1 VIASMSRRKKEP
13 NTEEEL
19 RYANRSAEI
28 NTWKPKKGEV
38 ITESDGNIFIVHF
51 ERVFGIPEFKK
62 YNNFCVKKS
71 SYEEHLRVFSSYIDY
86 FINRYDPEN
95 ELVTAYLKIKYEIDK
110 VGAFTRE
117 NPQALIDLIYELIFT
132 PSMCQKIRDMV
143 HDNYLDDIEKVSPDV
158 TYKQNTDKRYLESL
172 EFKNIHIEI
181 LLRISFAMKLI
192 VPVMF
197 HYFTKNK
204 IKPDELKPKRDVS
217 IIYDFF
223 SPTLELFQ
231 DNVNIF
237 NKLFVYVKRKVVDS
251 AFHNEKIFRQ
261 REIFGDDPALLIEK
275 FIKKQFISENI
286 VKYRFNKNWDPKK
299 KKYAENPI
307 GFNKTISK
315 IVA

>member
-1 VIASMSRRKKEP
+1 
-13 NTEEEL
+13 
-19 RYANRSAEI
+19 
-28 NTWKPKKGEV
+28 
-38 ITESDGNIFIVHF
+38 
-51 ERVFGIPEFKK
+51 
-62 YNNFCVKKS
+62 VKKS